1 MNFFVKKLEITILYD
16 AVEDVDKKEAEAA
29 GEKVPPLVCE
39 QVEHVLAKQGHEV
52 KRLAAEHKIRDLA
65 SQIMKDDSDL
75 IFNLCESLGGVSQFE
90 QHVAAL
96 LEVLEKKF
104 TGAGSIGLTLAQD
117 KELSKKIF
125 QFHGIR
131 YPKFS
136 VMDAGKVGWSDELS
150 FPLFVK
156 PLNEDASIGIDSGS
170 IIHNV
175 KELMERIS
183 YIQTEFN
190 APALIE
196 EYIEG
201 RELYIGVLGNDK
213 PEALPILE
221 WDFSKMPKGTPRI
234 ASSEAKWDEESA
246 YKDAPEVFPA
256 DIPEAVYMKIQET
269 AIQAFKSL
277 KLRDY
282 GRVDMRLRHAVKD
295 IETKSTEQ
303 EANFDNWE
311 FYVIEVNPNPYLDKK
326 SELAMAARK
335 HELNYPDLIE
345 KIIELAMERKP

>member
-1 MNFFVKKLEITILYD
+1 LKRLKVTILFD
-16 AVEDVDKKEAEAA
+16 AEEEVDKKEAEAA
-29 GEKVPPLVCE
+29 GEKVSPLVCE
-39 QVEHVLAKQGHEV
+39 QVEQVLTRRGHEV
-52 KRLAAEHKIRDLA
+52 QKVGAKHNIRDLA

-75 IFNLCESLGGVSQFE
+75 IFNLCESLGGISQYE

-96 LEVLEKKF
+96 LEALDKRF
-104 TGAGSIGLTLAQD
+104 TGSASIGLTLAQD

-125 QFHGIR
+125 QFHSIR

-136 VMDAGKVGWSDELS
+136 CIDAGKVEWSDELG

-170 IIHNV
+170 IVHNV

-183 YIQTEFN
+183 FIQTEFN

-196 EYIEG
+196 EYIDG

-246 YKDAPEVFPA
+246 YKDAPEVFPI
-256 DIPEAVYMKIQET
+256 DIPESVYMKIQET
-269 AIQAFKSL
+269 AVQAFKSL

-282 GRVDMRLRHAVKD
+282 GRVDMRLRHVAKD
-295 IETKSTEQ
+295 TGTKSTGTET
-303 EANFDNWE
+303 NFDDWE

-345 KIIELAMERKP
+345 KIIQLAMARKP